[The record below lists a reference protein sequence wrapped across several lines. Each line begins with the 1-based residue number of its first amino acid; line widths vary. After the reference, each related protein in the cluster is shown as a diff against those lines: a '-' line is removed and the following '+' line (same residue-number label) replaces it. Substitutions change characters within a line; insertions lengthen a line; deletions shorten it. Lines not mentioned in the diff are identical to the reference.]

1 LAFFGGRPK
10 MALGS
15 WQRIVEREKADRK
28 EMRSLWEKLLYTR
41 FFDFC
46 TLLLWKLQNEGKA
59 KKTQGSTRVYAK
71 MRSRKAL
78 GVEDVYCMDVFDT
91 STFALYNGVIVSNCL
106 DALRYA
112 VDDLAV
118 KPVSWAGP
126 R

>member
-1 LAFFGGRPK
+1 

-46 TLLLWKLQNEGKA
+46 TLLLWKLQNAGKA